1 MAVELKKK
9 KVFLSQTLCVA
20 SHVEHARKAEIL
32 NEAVI
37 RNTPVRGEYQEFNDD
52 GGDYFVHKENGA
64 ASEVAEYEYWD
75 YLTAEDCE
83 NRAGIIISEPLASS
97 NDVQST
103 AIQIPPKHRRTFAR
117 HCRPFEGYN

>member
-1 MAVELKKK
+1 M
-9 KVFLSQTLCVA
+9 
-20 SHVEHARKAEIL
+20 
-32 NEAVI
+32 
-37 RNTPVRGEYQEFNDD
+37 RGEYQEFNDD